1 MTEILRLAAFT
12 DTPEGGN
19 PAGVVLDATALDGAA
34 MQAIAADV
42 GYSETAFLTRA
53 GADRSYD
60 VRYFSP
66 AAEVP
71 FCGHATIAT
80 AVAIAQR
87 DGAGDL
93 VFTTKAGPVAVRTQ
107 ANGEAITA
115 TLTSV
120 APHLAP
126 PLTNHELAP
135 ALAALRW
142 AAADLDPDLPPRIA
156 YAGARHLILPA
167 RTRER
172 LADLD
177 YDFDALKSYML
188 ERDLVTV
195 DLVFREDPTTFH
207 ARNPFPVGGVVE
219 DPATGAAAAAFGA
232 YLRALDLVTPPVRV
246 TVHQGDD
253 MGRPSLLL
261 IDVDA
266 GDGGIHVTGQ
276 AVRIPEAMA

>member
-1 MTEILRLAAFT
+1 MTEILRLSAFT
-12 DTPEGGN
+12 DVPDGGN
-19 PAGVVLDATALDGAA
+19 PAGVVLDASALDGPA
-34 MQAIAADV
+34 MQAIAAEV
-42 GYSETAFLTRA
+42 GYSETAFLT
-53 GADRSYD
+53 GGSGDRTYD

-80 AVAIAQR
+80 AVALAQR

-93 VFTTKAGPVAVRTQ
+93 LLNTQAGPVAVRTH
-107 ANGEAITA
+107 ADGEDVTA

-120 APHLAP
+120 APHVEAP
-126 PLTNHELAP
+126 LSDDELAP
-135 ALAALRW
+135 ALGALRW
-142 AAADLDPDLPPRIA
+142 PAEDLDPQLPPRIA
-156 YAGARHLILPA
+156 YAGARHLIVFA

-177 YDFDALKSYML
+177 YDFDALKDYMSA
-188 ERDLVTV
+188 RDLVTV
-195 DLVFREDPTTFH
+195 DLVFREDATTFH

-232 YLRALDLVTPPVRV
+232 YLRALDVVTPPARV
-246 TVHQGDD
+246 TVHQGED

-261 IDVDA
+261 VDLDV
-266 GDGGIHVTGQ
+266 GEGGIHVTGR
-276 AVRIPEAMA
+276 AVRIPAGVA

>member
-12 DTPEGGN
+12 EVPDGGN
-19 PAGVVLDATALDGAA
+19 PAGVVLDATALDAAA
-34 MQAIAADV
+34 MQAIAAEV
-42 GYSETAFLTRA
+42 GYSETAFLTGGG
-53 GADRSYD
+53 GADRTYD

-80 AVAIAQR
+80 AVALARR
-87 DGAGDL
+87 DGPGDL
-93 VFTTKAGPVAVRTQ
+93 LLSTQAGPVAVRTQ
-107 ANGEAITA
+107 RDGDAVTA

-120 APHLAP
+120 APHVESLP
-126 PLTNHELAP
+126 DDEVAP
-135 ALAALRW
+135 ALAALGW
-142 AAADLDPDLPPRIA
+142 SAADLDPELPPRVA
-156 YAGARHLILPA
+156 YAGARHLVLAA

-177 YDFDALKSYML
+177 YDFDALKIYMSD
-188 ERDLVTV
+188 RDLTTV
-195 DLVFREDPTTFH
+195 DLVFREDATTFH

-232 YLRALDLVTPPVRV
+232 YLRALGLVTPPVRV
-246 TVHQGDD
+246 TVHQGED

-261 IDVDA
+261 IDLDE
-266 GDGGIHVTGQ
+266 GEGGVHVTGH
-276 AVRIPEAMA
+276 AVPIPGAGA